1 MILKIDNSKRST
13 AVTCMQKY
21 FLRYI
26 KNLTT
31 IHGSTALRY
40 GSTWHALM
48 EGYYSSIRDNGWE
61 SHQDDHIQN
70 AISLAT
76 KVWNEITPKAD
87 FYDDYRTL
95 ENCFQSFVEYLEVFQ
110 ADLFMM
116 NVIESERIFD
126 IQMHLT
132 DEEKRRYLYL
142 VDQELHFTG
151 KLDLEV
157 ELSGQHWI
165 MEFKT
170 TGQPAQ
176 TQAKRLQRSAQILGY
191 TWAGKKIGND
201 IAGSLVAIHQ
211 LTSRKVKDG
220 GYGKTTR
227 EFVRQ
232 PNIFS
237 NADLDTW
244 RQSYLSTCNRIAEA
258 ELFQNFPQEFDSCY
272 QFGECQ
278 FCKLCEQNRP
288 FEELNTTGFKVEK
301 WDVLESST
309 GDAPIIEIEA

>member
-40 GSTWHALM
+40 GSTWHALK

-61 SHQDDHIQN
+61 SHQDDHIQA
-70 AISLAT
+70 AINLAT
-76 KVWNEITPKAD
+76 KVWNEASSKSD

-95 ENCFQSFVEYLEVFQ
+95 ENCFQSFVEYLEIFQ
-110 ADLFMM
+110 ADRFMM
-116 NVIESERIFD
+116 NIIESERIFD
-126 IQMHLT
+126 ILMNLT
-132 DEEKRRYLYL
+132 QEERKLYPFL
-142 VDQELHFTG
+142 AVLELHFTG

-165 MEFKT
+165 MEEKT

-176 TQAKRLQRSAQILGY
+176 IQAKRLQRSAQVIGY

-201 IAGSLVAIHQ
+201 IVGSLVSIHQ
-211 LTSRKVKDG
+211 LTARKVKDG
-220 GYGKTTR
+220 GYGKVTR
-227 EFVRQ
+227 EFIRH

-237 NADLDTW
+237 NADLEAVISLYL
-244 RQSYLSTCNRIAEA
+244 QSYC
-258 ELFQNFPQEFDSCY
+258 
-272 QFGECQ
+272 
-278 FCKLCEQNRP
+278 
-288 FEELNTTGFKVEK
+288 
-301 WDVLESST
+301 
-309 GDAPIIEIEA
+309 